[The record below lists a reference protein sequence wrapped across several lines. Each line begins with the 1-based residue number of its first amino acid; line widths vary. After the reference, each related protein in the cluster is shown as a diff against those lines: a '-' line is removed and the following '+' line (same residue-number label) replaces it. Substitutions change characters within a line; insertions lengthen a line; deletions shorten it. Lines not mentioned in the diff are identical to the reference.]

1 MQVFVSGID
10 ESPREPSTVVDRSF
24 VKTLKDFVGSA

>member
-1 MQVFVSGID
+1 MSGID
-10 ESPREPSTVVDRSF
+10 ESPSEPSTVVDRSF